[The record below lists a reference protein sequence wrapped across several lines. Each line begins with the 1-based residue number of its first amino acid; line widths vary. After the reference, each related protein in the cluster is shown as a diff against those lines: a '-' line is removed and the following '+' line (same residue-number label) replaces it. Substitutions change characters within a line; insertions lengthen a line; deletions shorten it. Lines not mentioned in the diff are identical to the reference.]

1 MAITATFSPG
11 TGVLSLVGGTG
22 RSGGDNDRLIWNL
35 GDGRD
40 VMDGCADIDA
50 APFDRGIGCD
60 AFTITAS
67 AGRVRAFRAF
77 RDQPRDRDQHHQ
89 RRRRRRSSK

>member
-1 MAITATFSPG
+1 MAVTATFSPG
-11 TGVLSLVGGTG
+11 TGVLSLVGDSG

-35 GDGRD
+35 GDGRG
-40 VMDGCADIDA
+40 VRDGGADIDA
-50 APFDRGIGCD
+50 APFNGGAGCD

-89 RRRRRRSSK
+89 RRRRQRSGR

>member
-11 TGVLSLVGGTG
+11 TGVLSLVGDTG
-22 RSGGDNDRLIWNL
+22 SSSGDNDRLIWNR
-35 GDGRD
+35 GDGSD
-40 VMDGCADIDA
+40 VMEGGADIDA
-50 APFDRGIGCD
+50 APFDGGIGCD
-60 AFTITAS
+60 AFTITAN

-77 RDQPRDRDQHHQ
+77 RDQPRDRGQHHQ

>member
-11 TGVLSLVGGTG
+11 AGVLSLVGGTG
-22 RSGGDNDRLIWNL
+22 SSGGDNDRLIWNL
-35 GDGRD
+35 GDSRD
-40 VMDGCADIDA
+40 VMDGGADIDA
-50 APFDRGIGCD
+50 APFRGIGCD
-60 AFTITAS
+60 AFTIMAS

-89 RRRRRRSSK
+89 RRRRRRSST